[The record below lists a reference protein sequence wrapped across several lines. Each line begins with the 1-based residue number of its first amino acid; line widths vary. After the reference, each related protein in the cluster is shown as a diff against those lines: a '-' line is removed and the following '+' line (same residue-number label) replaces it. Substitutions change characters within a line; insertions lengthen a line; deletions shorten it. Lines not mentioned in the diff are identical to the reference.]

1 MSNAY
6 VYLCIDTGFLNLLMG
21 RINCFIHNDWLKHC
35 NQLQAN
41 IWVFH
46 HVQNV
51 SGKSVCKIKRTRL
64 FRSFEWKISGNTGMA
79 EKLVLFFRSEF
90 SKQKFRLF
98 TTYKKF
104 PENTVRKLVEHD
116 FSVRFSRISKPSLRQ
131 VSSFRS
137 RFSVNGTDLCKWYT
151 RFGDAEIYPV
161 LNFAYHLPIP

>member
-64 FRSFEWKISGNTGMA
+64 FRSFEWKISGNTGTA

-90 SKQKFRLF
+90 SK
-98 TTYKKF
+98 
-104 PENTVRKLVEHD
+104 
-116 FSVRFSRISKPSLRQ
+116 
-131 VSSFRS
+131 
-137 RFSVNGTDLCKWYT
+137 
-151 RFGDAEIYPV
+151 
-161 LNFAYHLPIP
+161 

>member
-35 NQLQAN
+35 NQSNQLQAN

-51 SGKSVCKIKRTRL
+51 SGKSVRKIKRTRL
-64 FRSFEWKISGNTGMA
+64 FRSFEWKISGSTGTA

-90 SKQKFRLF
+90 SKQKFGLF
-98 TTYKKF
+98 STYKKF

-116 FSVRFSRISKPSLRQ
+116 FSVRSSRTSKPSFIQ
-131 VSSFRS
+131 VSSLRS
-137 RFSVNGTDLCKWYT
+137 PFSVNGTDLCKWYM
-151 RFGDAEIYPV
+151 RFGDAEIYQS
-161 LNFAYHLPIP
+161 